1 MNISIINLLEQA
13 VSQNNFINNEKQ
25 TSLYPPMKES
35 SLDEQ
40 FTSKISESLFEID
53 HKLNTSTIM
62 NLQNKIA
69 DHNINI
75 QVISKVAGMITKDI
89 DTLVTKIQ

>member
-1 MNISIINLLEQA
+1 
-13 VSQNNFINNEKQ
+13 
-25 TSLYPPMKES
+25 MKES